1 MTEHVVY
8 QQTDE
13 TYQEPVRV
21 QLDPPPFQELLDH
34 IAEIARSAGAT
45 LFSFLTVSLYFAVA
59 LAAHRDADF
68 FAAGVGTRLPVLG
81 IEIPTELFFL
91 GAPFFILIVF
101 VYLQVYL
108 VKLWFALAAA
118 PAIIPTGDF
127 PDRSL
132 DQAIYP
138 WIIID
143 AVLRWKHS
151 LFRRPLG
158 WLASLGAL
166 LVGWLLAPFLIG
178 AFWVRSMPYHHEGLT
193 IALGVL
199 FWMSVVVAWSSRR
212 LALRVVAGK
221 TYSAGPF
228 MWLVGVPLLLFVTLL
243 SWSTTEA
250 GLLQGDGRTRL
261 PAHCKAHS
269 LLDGVDCL
277 VADFARNGDNA
288 LLVPAALSGASLS
301 RLPSNYLPRDL
312 AYKDFRHAFIVRQ
325 RDEFGSSWR
334 EQFPDGKW
342 EPAMEREFEA
352 RRAAQHRLVM
362 RRDLQ
367 AADLRR
373 ADLSR
378 ANVVAASL
386 VGGRLSRAN
395 LQFANL
401 EGADLSKADLTFAIV
416 SNTQLASATL
426 EDARLV
432 RVNMYQAR
440 MQSARLKRA
449 QLTGSFLRLADL
461 TGSDLTQVKA
471 ERASFRDAKLDG
483 AKMAGVNLTKAR
495 LVSSSFIGADLRTA
509 TMAEADLSKAN
520 LSTANMHSV
529 DMRRATLTNA
539 RLLGASFEGAR
550 LDNVNLFGADL
561 SDADMT
567 AARLKGASLA
577 STKLSEVKGL
587 KDLAVVFGDNVALR
601 TLPADVVQPGAWADV
616 PGFRGRTIHNRAW
629 KAWQK
634 DRGFA
639 TGKK

>member
-1 MTEHVVY
+1 MTEQVVY
-8 QQTDE
+8 QQTND

-68 FAAGVGTRLPVLG
+68 FAAGVGTKLPVLG

-91 GAPFFILIVF
+91 GAPFFILVVF

-118 PAIIPTGDF
+118 PEVIPTGDF
-127 PDRSL
+127 PNRSL
-132 DQAIYP
+132 DQATYP

-166 LVGWLLAPFLIG
+166 LVGWLLAPLLIG
-178 AFWVRSMPYHHEGLT
+178 AFWIRSMPYHHEGLT
-193 IALGVL
+193 IVLGVL
-199 FWMSVVVAWSSRR
+199 FWMSVIVAWSSRR

-221 TYSAGPF
+221 TYSAGPL
-228 MWLVGVPLLLFVTLL
+228 MWLVGAPLLALVILL

-250 GLLQGDGRTRL
+250 GLWHGDGRTRL
-261 PAHCKAHS
+261 PAHCKSHS
-269 LLDGVDCL
+269 LLDGIDCL
-277 VADFARNGDNA
+277 VADFARNGDTA
-288 LLVPAALSGASLS
+288 LLVPATLSGVSLS
-301 RLPSNYLPRDL
+301 QLPDNYLPRDL

-325 RDEFGSSWR
+325 RDEFGSTWR

-342 EPAMEREFEA
+342 EPAMEQEFEA
-352 RRAAQHRLVM
+352 RRAAQHRSVM
-362 RRDLQ
+362 RRDLR

-378 ANVVAASL
+378 SDVVAASL
-386 VGGRLSRAN
+386 MGARLSRAN
-395 LQFANL
+395 LQWANL
-401 EGADLSKADLTFAIV
+401 EGADLSKADLTYAVV
-416 SNTQLASATL
+416 SNAQLASALL

-432 RVNMYQAR
+432 LVNMYRAR
-440 MQSARLKRA
+440 MQRARLKRA
-449 QLTGSFLRLADL
+449 QLTGSFLRLVDL

-471 ERASFRDAKLDG
+471 ERTSFREAKLDDAKL
-483 AKMAGVNLTKAR
+483 AGVNLTKAR
-495 LVSSSFIGADLRTA
+495 LVDASLIRADLRTA
-509 TMAEADLSKAN
+509 TMVGADLSKTNLTAAN
-520 LSTANMHSV
+520 LHSV
-529 DMRRATLTNA
+529 DLRRATLTNA
-539 RLLGASFEGAR
+539 QLSGAKLAGAR
-550 LDNVNLFGADL
+550 FDNATLFRSDL

-567 AARLKGASLA
+567 GARLKGASLA
-577 STKLSEVKGL
+577 SANLSSVNGL
-587 KDLAVVFGDNVALR
+587 KQLADVFGDNVALSS
-601 TLPADVVQPGAWADV
+601 LPAEVAQPAGWADV
-616 PGFRGRTIHNRAW
+616 PG
-629 KAWQK
+629 
-634 DRGFA
+634 
-639 TGKK
+639 